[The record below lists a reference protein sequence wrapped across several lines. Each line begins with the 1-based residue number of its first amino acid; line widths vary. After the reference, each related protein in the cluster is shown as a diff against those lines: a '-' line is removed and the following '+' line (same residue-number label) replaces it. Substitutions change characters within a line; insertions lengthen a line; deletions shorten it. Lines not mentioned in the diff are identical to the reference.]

1 VLIVDDDAAMLTAL
15 SAMVE
20 WRVPGAAIDTAT
32 SGLAALE
39 RIAHI
44 DYDAIVSDIKMPQ
57 MDGLELME
65 RVLTMR
71 PTTPTLLITGHG
83 DHELGV
89 KALNAGAYAFIQKPI
104 DRDFFVA
111 WLKRAIQLREL
122 SRTVEQ
128 QNERLERM
136 VQARTEE
143 LEQRNRELKA
153 IILQQTE
160 SARALRKSEL
170 LQPVLYQFT
179 NRLHRATT
187 LTEVY
192 DSALDSIASALH
204 CERASILLF
213 DEAGVMRFVGW
224 RGLSD
229 GYRQAVEGHS
239 PWKRS
244 DTHPEPLCIGD
255 IDDADIPE
263 PLKAVITAERIR
275 ALTFVPLMVNETLI
289 GKFMTYYDAPHVFTD
304 EEVNLA
310 VTIARHVGLAVQRL
324 NAEIHLRENEERL
337 RLATRTGRVGVWDW
351 DITTNRTTWTDSLY
365 AMHGVNKEEWE
376 STLEGFSVFVH
387 PDDRD
392 VVSQAIDR
400 SLHEGTPYEL
410 ECRILRPDGQ
420 IVWLYTTA
428 MVLRAS
434 DQPVR
439 MIGATLDITERKRA
453 EAAVLNSEHRLR
465 ELINALPAAIYTTDA
480 EGRITMFNEAA
491 VKFSG
496 RVPQLG
502 TDSWCVSWKL
512 FWPDGTPLPHDQCPM
527 AMTLK
532 QGRPVRG
539 YEAIAERP
547 DGTRV
552 HFVPYPKPL
561 YDTAGK

>member
-1 VLIVDDDAAMLTAL
+1 
-15 SAMVE
+15 
-20 WRVPGAAIDTAT
+20 
-32 SGLAALE
+32 
-39 RIAHI
+39 
-44 DYDAIVSDIKMPQ
+44 
-57 MDGLELME
+57 
-65 RVLTMR
+65 
-71 PTTPTLLITGHG
+71 
-83 DHELGV
+83 
-89 KALNAGAYAFIQKPI
+89 
-104 DRDFFVA
+104 
-111 WLKRAIQLREL
+111 
-122 SRTVEQ
+122 
-128 QNERLERM
+128 
-136 VQARTEE
+136 
-143 LEQRNRELKA
+143 
-153 IILQQTE
+153 
-160 SARALRKSEL
+160 
-170 LQPVLYQFT
+170 
-179 NRLHRATT
+179 
-187 LTEVY
+187 
-192 DSALDSIASALH
+192 
-204 CERASILLF
+204 
-213 DEAGVMRFVGW
+213 
-224 RGLSD
+224 
-229 GYRQAVEGHS
+229 
-239 PWKRS
+239 
-244 DTHPEPLCIGD
+244 
-255 IDDADIPE
+255 
-263 PLKAVITAERIR
+263 
-275 ALTFVPLMVNETLI
+275 
-289 GKFMTYYDAPHVFTD
+289 
-304 EEVNLA
+304 
-310 VTIARHVGLAVQRL
+310 VQRL

-465 ELINALPAAIYTTDA
+465 ELINALPAAIYTIDA

>member
-1 VLIVDDDAAMLTAL
+1 
-15 SAMVE
+15 
-20 WRVPGAAIDTAT
+20 
-32 SGLAALE
+32 
-39 RIAHI
+39 
-44 DYDAIVSDIKMPQ
+44 
-57 MDGLELME
+57 
-65 RVLTMR
+65 
-71 PTTPTLLITGHG
+71 
-83 DHELGV
+83 
-89 KALNAGAYAFIQKPI
+89 
-104 DRDFFVA
+104 
-111 WLKRAIQLREL
+111 
-122 SRTVEQ
+122 
-128 QNERLERM
+128 
-136 VQARTEE
+136 
-143 LEQRNRELKA
+143 
-153 IILQQTE
+153 
-160 SARALRKSEL
+160 
-170 LQPVLYQFT
+170 
-179 NRLHRATT
+179 
-187 LTEVY
+187 
-192 DSALDSIASALH
+192 
-204 CERASILLF
+204 
-213 DEAGVMRFVGW
+213 
-224 RGLSD
+224 
-229 GYRQAVEGHS
+229 
-239 PWKRS
+239 
-244 DTHPEPLCIGD
+244 
-255 IDDADIPE
+255 
-263 PLKAVITAERIR
+263 
-275 ALTFVPLMVNETLI
+275 
-289 GKFMTYYDAPHVFTD
+289 
-304 EEVNLA
+304 
-310 VTIARHVGLAVQRL
+310 VQRL

-337 RLATRTGRVGVWDW
+337 RLAPRTGRVGVWDW

-465 ELINALPAAIYTTDA
+465 ELINALPAAIYTIDA

-561 YDTAGK
+561 YDTAGKLVGAVNMLVDITDGTQAAEVQSRLAAIVDSSNDAIISKDLMGSQ